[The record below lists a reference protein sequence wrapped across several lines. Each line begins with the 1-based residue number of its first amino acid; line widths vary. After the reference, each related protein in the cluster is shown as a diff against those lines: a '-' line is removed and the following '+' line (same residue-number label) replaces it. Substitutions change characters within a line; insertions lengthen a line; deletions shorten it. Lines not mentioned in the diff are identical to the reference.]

1 MKKTNTNFFRSILLA
16 SFLLATYMSQA
27 QMHPFKSAERVVNL
41 QTRDSSKSLIRTID
55 EKNLISS
62 YEPFSFNAICF
73 IWTTQG
79 QTNAEFAALTQIHH
93 VYDFK
98 ILNNWLFFC
107 GQDNNGLGFIAR
119 VRVFEL
125 FESYTNTIEIMSLP
139 GVSEVNK
146 MEVYEGA
153 YNEYYIAAI
162 GDHRHFIYTIMEE
175 PNYYIY
181 TSPFPLSDV
190 VTTDNHIVVLGK
202 KNLDSL
208 ALFTHPKVNIQN
220 YFGMSYAHNQ
230 ARFENFLI
238 ERLFGDN
245 VLVSYTDRPNGYQAQ
260 FVRIDA
266 RTLQPIAQQ
275 SLSDKGKPNQ
285 KEMVF
290 NPADSTVL
298 YLSHAVENKDMIATI
313 KPYLNYS
320 YPSDVIIPNMCKW
333 GHETLNSLTAYHD
346 NYLSAIGVDT
356 TTSHLYWFDYKRG
369 TTNLCNCFKVFK
381 EKVIMAN
388 TFIPSTRQNY
398 QGIQVLQKQPQTIQV
413 QHFTP
418 QYNVIC
424 ND

>member
-16 SFLLATYMSQA
+16 SLLLASYMSQA
-27 QMHPFKSAERVVNL
+27 QMYPFKSAERVINL
-41 QTRDSSKSLIRTID
+41 PAGDATKLLIRTID

-175 PNYYIY
+175 PNYYMY

-190 VTTDNHIVVLGK
+190 VATDNHIVVLGK
-202 KNLDSL
+202 ISLGSL
-208 ALFTHPKVNIQN
+208 ALFTHPKVNVQN
-220 YFGMSYAHNQ
+220 YFGISYTHNQ

-238 ERLFGDN
+238 ERLFEDN
-245 VLVSYTDRPNGYQAQ
+245 VLVSYTDRPNDYQAQ
-260 FVRIDA
+260 FVRIDT
-266 RTLQPIAQQ
+266 RTLQPIAKQ
-275 SLSDKGKPNQ
+275 SLLKVGKPNP

-290 NPADSTVL
+290 NPADSTVS

-320 YPSDVIIPNMCKW
+320 YPSDVVIPNMCKW
-333 GHETLNSLTAYHD
+333 GHETFNSLTNYRND
-346 NYLSAIGVDT
+346 YLSAAGIDT
-356 TTSHLYWFDYKRG
+356 AYNNLYWFDYRRG
-369 TTNLCNCFKVFK
+369 TNQGSCFRTIQ
-381 EKVIMAN
+381 EKVIMSN
-388 TFIPSTRQNY
+388 TFAPASQQSYWGN
-398 QGIQVLQKQPQTIQV
+398 QTLPRQV
-413 QHFTP
+413 QTKQIQHFSL
-418 QYNVIC
+418 QYNIIC

>member
-16 SFLLATYMSQA
+16 SLLLASYMSQA
-27 QMHPFKSAERVVNL
+27 QMFPFKSAERVVNL

-175 PNYYIY
+175 PNYYMY

-190 VTTDNHIVVLGK
+190 VATDNHIVVLGK

-245 VLVSYTDRPNGYQAQ
+245 LLVSYTDRPNGYQAQ

-275 SLSDKGKPNQ
+275 SLSDKGKPNP

-320 YPSDVIIPNMCKW
+320 YPSDVVI
-333 GHETLNSLTAYHD
+333 
-346 NYLSAIGVDT
+346 LS
-356 TTSHLYWFDYKRG
+356 
-369 TTNLCNCFKVFK
+369 
-381 EKVIMAN
+381 
-388 TFIPSTRQNY
+388 
-398 QGIQVLQKQPQTIQV
+398 QKKI
-413 QHFTP
+413 
-418 QYNVIC
+418 
-424 ND
+424 